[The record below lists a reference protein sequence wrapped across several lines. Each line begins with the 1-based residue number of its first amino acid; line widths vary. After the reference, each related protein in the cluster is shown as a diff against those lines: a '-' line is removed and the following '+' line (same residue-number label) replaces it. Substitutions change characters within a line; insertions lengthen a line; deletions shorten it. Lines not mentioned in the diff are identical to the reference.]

1 MLKRTAKPENSQPAA
16 KRKLTRAERK
26 QIEAIIRQAKGDGK
40 PHTVQDSIPFRNLYP
55 DGLCRLDDRL
65 FSKTIAYEDV
75 NYRLAGPDDQ
85 RDIFER
91 LCDFY
96 NGYDPSI
103 GVQMTLSS
111 RHEDKNGNLFGM
123 DAQGDALD
131 DMRVEASGILQIQY
145 ERGNNGFVKRKYVT
159 LTIEAENLPAA
170 RARFSRIEADTLN
183 RFKVMGAGARV
194 LDGKER
200 LALLHGLLH
209 PEGGQF
215 AFEWNWLPAS
225 GLSVKDFI
233 APSSFEFGETRR
245 FRIGEM
251 YGAVAVL
258 QILAPEIQDRILTDF
273 MDVEGNLLVTTH
285 VRGINQN
292 EAIKMVKRTTTDLDA
307 MMIQEQ
313 KKAAR
318 SGYDLDILPSDL
330 STYGGAAKNLLQDL
344 QSRNERMFNMTFL
357 MLHLAPTKQ
366 KLEIAVS
373 QSASVAQTH
382 NCILTRLDFQQ
393 EDGLMSSLPLGL
405 NRIKIERSLTTSALA
420 VFIPFV
426 TQELFMGG
434 NAMYYGLNALSNNMI
449 LLDRKQS
456 RCPNG
461 LVFGT
466 PGSGKSMSCKREIT
480 YVMLTTKDN
489 VIICDPEDEYSP
501 LVNRLG
507 GQVIRLS
514 PNSRDYVN
522 PLDINL
528 NYSEEENPLALK
540 SDFVLSFCELI
551 MGSKTGLEAIEKTV
565 IDRAVQMIYQPYFA
579 DPRPENMPVLGDL
592 LDALMAQGIPEAE
605 RVAQALDLYVNG
617 SLNFFNHRT
626 TVDIRNR
633 LGCFDIKGL
642 GKNLKKPGMLIVQDA
657 VWNTVTV
664 NRSIGR
670 ATWYFVDEFHLLL

>member
-215 AFEWNWLPAS
+215 TFEWNWLPAS

-251 YGAVAVL
+251 YGAVSFL

-273 MDVEGNLLVTTH
+273 MDVEGNLLVTMH

-292 EAIKMVKRTTTDLDA
+292 EAIKMVKRKITDLDA
-307 MMIQEQ
+307 MKIQEQ

-489 VIICDPEDEYSP
+489 VIICDPEDE
-501 LVNRLG
+501 VRH
-507 GQVIRLS
+507 
-514 PNSRDYVN
+514 
-522 PLDINL
+522 
-528 NYSEEENPLALK
+528 E
-540 SDFVLSFCELI
+540 
-551 MGSKTGLEAIEKTV
+551 
-565 IDRAVQMIYQPYFA
+565 
-579 DPRPENMPVLGDL
+579 
-592 LDALMAQGIPEAE
+592 
-605 RVAQALDLYVNG
+605 VA
-617 SLNFFNHRT
+617 
-626 TVDIRNR
+626 
-633 LGCFDIKGL
+633 
-642 GKNLKKPGMLIVQDA
+642 
-657 VWNTVTV
+657 
-664 NRSIGR
+664 
-670 ATWYFVDEFHLLL
+670 